1 MDDTIPVKRFL
12 TSLGGHYDVSNECKA
27 IFQMLVFELDDN
39 GRCIG
44 AEKIKIHDDKPK
56 IVTQAWMD

>member
-1 MDDTIPVKRFL
+1 
-12 TSLGGHYDVSNECKA
+12 
-27 IFQMLVFELDDN
+27 MLVFELDDD

-56 IVTQAWMD
+56 IVTQAWID